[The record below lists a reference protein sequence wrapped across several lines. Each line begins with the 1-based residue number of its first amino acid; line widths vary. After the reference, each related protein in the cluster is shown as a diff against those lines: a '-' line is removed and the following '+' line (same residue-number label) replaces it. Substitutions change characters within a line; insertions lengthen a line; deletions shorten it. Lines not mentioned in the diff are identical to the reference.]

1 MTSSIQNK
9 TNRMGKTL
17 DVEEIKKIL
26 PHRFP
31 FLLIDRVTEING
43 TESIKGYKN
52 ISANEIFFQGHFPN
66 HPVFPGVLILEAMAQ
81 LGAILILRRFPESKR
96 MAYYAGIDNAKFKRL
111 VVPGDKLE
119 LIAKILRDR
128 GGFVVMESKA
138 YVDGDLAAEAVL
150 KAIIA
155 K

>member
-1 MTSSIQNK
+1 MISSIQNK

-81 LGAILILRRFPESKR
+81 LGAILILKRFPENKR

>member
-1 MTSSIQNK
+1 
-9 TNRMGKTL
+9 MGKIL

-31 FLLIDRVTEING
+31 FLLVDRVTEINE

-81 LGAILILRRFPESKR
+81 LGAILILRRFPEDKR

-119 LIAKILRDR
+119 LIAKILKDR
-128 GGFVVMESKA
+128 GSFVVMESKA

>member
-1 MTSSIQNK
+1 MEYALNI
-9 TNRMGKTL
+9 
-17 DVEEIKKIL
+17 EEIKKIL

-81 LGAILILRRFPESKR
+81 LGAVLILKRFPEDKR

-119 LIAKILRDR
+119 LSAKILRDR
-128 GGFVVMESKA
+128 GGFVIMEGKA
-138 YVDGDLAAEAVL
+138 YVDGNLVSEAILKSILA
-150 KAIIA
+150 K
-155 K
+155 

>member
-1 MTSSIQNK
+1 
-9 TNRMGKTL
+9 MGQEL
-17 DVEEIKKIL
+17 NIEEIKKIL

-52 ISANEIFFQGHFPN
+52 ISVNEIFFQGHFPN

-81 LGAILILRRFPESKR
+81 LGAVLILKRFPEDKR

-119 LIAKILRDR
+119 LSAKILRDR
-128 GGFVVMESKA
+128 GGFVIMEGKA
-138 YVDGDLAAEAVL
+138 YVDGNLTAEAIL
-150 KAIIA
+150 KSILA

>member
-1 MTSSIQNK
+1 MEHVLNI
-9 TNRMGKTL
+9 
-17 DVEEIKKIL
+17 EEIIKII

-43 TESIKGYKN
+43 AESIKGYKN
-52 ISANEIFFQGHFPN
+52 ISANEMFFQGHFPN

-81 LGAILILRRFPESKR
+81 LGAVLILKRFPEDKR

-119 LIAKILRDR
+119 LSAKILRDR
-128 GGFVVMESKA
+128 GGFVIMEGKA
-138 YVDGDLAAEAVL
+138 YVDGNLVAEATL
-150 KAIIA
+150 KSILA

>member
-1 MTSSIQNK
+1 
-9 TNRMGKTL
+9 MGKIL

-31 FLLIDRVTEING
+31 FLLVDRVTEING

-52 ISANEIFFQGHFPN
+52 ISVNEIFFQGHFPN

-81 LGAILILRRFPESKR
+81 LGAILILRRFPENKR

-119 LIAKILRDR
+119 LTSRILRDR
-128 GGFVVMESKA
+128 GSFVIMESKA

>member
-1 MTSSIQNK
+1 
-9 TNRMGKTL
+9 MGKIL

-31 FLLIDRVTEING
+31 FLLVDRVTEINE

-81 LGAILILRRFPESKR
+81 LGAILILKRFPENKR

-119 LIAKILRDR
+119 LTAKILRDR
-128 GGFVVMESKA
+128 GRFVVMESKA
-138 YVDGDLAAEAVL
+138 YVDGELAAEAVL
-150 KAIIA
+150 KAILA

>member
-1 MTSSIQNK
+1 MEHALNI
-9 TNRMGKTL
+9 
-17 DVEEIKKIL
+17 EEIIKII

-43 TESIKGYKN
+43 AESIKGYKN
-52 ISANEIFFQGHFPN
+52 ISANEMFFQGHFPN

-81 LGAILILRRFPESKR
+81 LGAVLILKRFPEDKR

-119 LIAKILRDR
+119 LSAKILRDR
-128 GGFVVMESKA
+128 GGFVIMEGKA
-138 YVDGDLAAEAVL
+138 YVDGNLVAEATL
-150 KAIIA
+150 KSILA

>member
-1 MTSSIQNK
+1 
-9 TNRMGKTL
+9 MGKIL

-31 FLLIDRVTEING
+31 FLLVDRVTEINE

-81 LGAILILRRFPESKR
+81 LGAILILRRFPEDKR
-96 MAYYAGIDNAKFKRL
+96 MAYYAGIDNVKFKRL

-119 LIAKILRDR
+119 LIAKILKDR
-128 GGFVVMESKA
+128 GSFVVMESKA

>member
-1 MTSSIQNK
+1 
-9 TNRMGKTL
+9 MGKIL

>member
-1 MTSSIQNK
+1 
-9 TNRMGKTL
+9 MGKIL

-31 FLLIDRVTEING
+31 FLLVDRVTEING

-52 ISANEIFFQGHFPN
+52 ISVNEIFFQGHFPN

-81 LGAILILRRFPESKR
+81 LGAILILRRFPENKR

-119 LIAKILRDR
+119 LTSTILRDR
-128 GGFVVMESKA
+128 GSFVIMESKA

>member
-1 MTSSIQNK
+1 
-9 TNRMGKTL
+9 MGKIL

-31 FLLIDRVTEING
+31 FLLVDRVTEING

-81 LGAILILRRFPESKR
+81 LGAILILRRFPEDKR
-96 MAYYAGIDNAKFKRL
+96 MAYYAGIDNVKFKRL

-119 LIAKILRDR
+119 LIAKILKDR
-128 GGFVVMESKA
+128 GSFVVMESKA

>member
-1 MTSSIQNK
+1 
-9 TNRMGKTL
+9 MGKIL

-31 FLLIDRVTEING
+31 FLLVDRVTEING

-150 KAIIA
+150 KAILA